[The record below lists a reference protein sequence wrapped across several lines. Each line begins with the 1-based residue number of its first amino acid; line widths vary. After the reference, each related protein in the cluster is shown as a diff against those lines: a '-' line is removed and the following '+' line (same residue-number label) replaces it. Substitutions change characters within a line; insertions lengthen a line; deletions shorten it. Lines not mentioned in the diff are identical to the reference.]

1 MNSARAGHL
10 RSTPPPSPLSS
21 DQDEV
26 EIDVLAEEEDGD
38 QTEEEDDEEES
49 HKCLER
55 SLQRPGARTL
65 AGRSAGDC
73 GDLSNSSG
81 FLRKFRAPRTPA
93 TTTADGPQPAKPPYS
108 YIALITMAILQSP
121 HKRLT
126 LSGIC
131 AFISGRFPYY
141 RRKFPA
147 WQNSIRHNLSLND
160 CFVKIPREPG
170 HPGKGNYWSL
180 DPASQDMFDN
190 GSFLRRRKRFKRHHP
205 PSGGHP
211 HCPFPPP
218 AVPATLHVS
227 QPSLLLR
234 YSAPPQPNLAAHPAA
249 PPGSH
254 PCAPL
259 HPHPMRYLLLAAP
272 AYGDNPRK
280 AEGADPATPLA
291 IPALQPV
298 LGSQPW
304 ERDQSSGT
312 RSGRGCASF
321 TIESIMQ
328 GVTGGGTGS
337 AQSPSFAPWSY
348 CHLLQHPPCLLH
360 PQAASPLFH
369 MSAGSRTILPQQPQ
383 PPLPLQQEQH
393 HCAISCAPGK
403 GVRLGQHLSAV
414 AALLRQQP
422 AADDGRLTTL
432 AALSGREGTLPEF

>member
-1 MNSARAGHL
+1 MSLAKSGHL

-21 DQDEV
+21 EQDEV
-26 EIDVLAEEEDGD
+26 EIDVLAEEEDGY
-38 QTEEEDDEEES
+38 QTEEDGDDEEES
-49 HKCLER
+49 RKCLER
-55 SLQRPGARTL
+55 SLRRPGAGTL
-65 AGRSAGDC
+65 PGRSTGTC
-73 GDLSNSSG
+73 GGDLSNSSG

-93 TTTADGPQPAKPPYS
+93 TTTTDGPQPAKPPYS

-205 PSGGHP
+205 SPGGHP
-211 HCPFPPP
+211 HCSFPPP
-218 AVPATLHVS
+218 AVPATLHGS

-234 YSAPPQPNLAAHPAA
+234 YSGSPQLNLAAHPSA
-249 PPGSH
+249 PPGGR

-259 HPHPMRYLLLAAP
+259 HPHPLRYLLLAAP
-272 AYGDNPRK
+272 AYGDTPRK
-280 AEGADPATPLA
+280 AEGADPATHHA
-291 IPALQPV
+291 IPALQPA
-298 LGSQPW
+298 LGAQPW
-304 ERDQSSGT
+304 ERDQGGAGS
-312 RSGRGCASF
+312 RSGCASF

-337 AQSPSFAPWSY
+337 AQSPPFAPWSY
-348 CHLLQHPPCLLH
+348 CHLLQHPPSLLH
-360 PQAASPLFH
+360 PQATSPLFH
-369 MSAGSRTILPQQPQ
+369 LSAASRTMLSQQQPQ
-383 PPLPLQQEQH
+383 PQEEH

-403 GVRLGQHLSAV
+403 GVRLSRHLSAV

-422 AADDGRLTTL
+422 AAEDGRLTAL
-432 AALSGREGTLPEF
+432 AALSGREETLPAF